1 MNRTARLI
9 FVIAIATS
17 ALSLPSVAQVAD
29 PPTSDQVSSL
39 NEETAPGLTLMDV
52 EAALA
57 AVEEDSGIEGTVKG
71 ALRAKFQQAIAALKD
86 AGANSEKATEF
97 RQALSQAPVETAKL
111 REQLQELPAAEN
123 AVEIAGFKNL
133 EDFQRELDG
142 KRAALAS
149 LNEQL
154 SSVTAELNAE
164 EGRPADIS
172 VRIPD
177 AQRELAE
184 VRQQL
189 PSGDDASAG
198 SVADRYLLQAQEAQL
213 LSELDALKQE
223 QLSMSV
229 RRILQQTKKELL
241 SRQVENASATVAAY
255 EELMDKSVTKQS
267 QIILARAAELKK
279 ELSDGHPALELVT
292 EVQDLAKELASTL
305 QDKEAISDAKANA
318 TARLERLV
326 QEQEGI
332 SKQLE
337 LGQPDREMAEVL
349 LKLRDLLN
357 SRERELAQEPS
368 WPSLSQTRLAAVL
381 VDAAI
386 ARQKDV
392 QAKFAEKSSN
402 AVEELIAARDEVLEK
417 LRDQY
422 LELLPELASLETE
435 RRLYSDKVKEVQDLI
450 TKQLFW
456 MRISP
461 SLSAQNLGESP
472 PGLLWALSPTHGRE
486 LARSMWEAI
495 GRSPIASAAVLL
507 IAFSLLL
514 MRPIIGAALKR
525 AGEGVGRVSKD
536 HFGLTR
542 KAALWT
548 ILLALPIPLL
558 VAFFAL
564 TLAQPDA
571 SLDWQTG
578 IRVGL
583 RLMAPSIFAAFAAA
597 ACCYPGGLGQK
608 HFGWRTE
615 VLDWLRRGSHWFL
628 VVYIPLAFLT
638 FSTLFSKT
646 AEYIDSIGRVSFILA
661 HIWLTIFL
669 GRLFYSSKGIHATIS
684 GKNAF
689 VRLGNVLAIACP
701 IGLVTL
707 ACSGY
712 TIAALKLSYLFSHT
726 LSIVF
731 CTVILYSLALRWFK
745 IEHRRMA
752 LAEAIERRRVRME
765 AASAEEQQE
774 DSDEVISVDE
784 DDQELDIDTIDDQT
798 RHLLR
803 LLFGLGTATAVLSLW
818 SETLPLVEYFESVRI
833 PMMTNLT
840 LLDATKASL
849 VVGITWIAIK
859 NLPGVLE
866 FAILRSTSIHAG
878 TRNAITTIGQY
889 AVIAIGLI
897 LLFTAL
903 KLDWTQFGWIAG
915 GLSVGIGFGLQEV
928 VANFVCGLIL
938 LFERPIRVGD
948 VVTVEGE
955 IGTVT
960 KIHLRAT
967 TITNFDRGEVVLPN
981 KTLITSKLVNWTL
994 SSSLNRVAIP
1004 VGIAYGTDTETAR
1017 RILLELAAEHPNV
1030 SADPPPMAI
1039 FNEFADSSLN
1049 ILLRVY
1055 LPDRSCRE
1063 ATISELHTEIYKRFA
1078 AAGIEIPFPQRDFH
1092 LRSGWEAVSRDAN
1105 EMKHSAI

>member
-1 MNRTARLI
+1 M
-9 FVIAIATS
+9 
-17 ALSLPSVAQVAD
+17 
-29 PPTSDQVSSL
+29 
-39 NEETAPGLTLMDV
+39 TLRDV

-57 AVEEDSGIEGTVKG
+57 AVEEDSGIGETVKG
-71 ALRAKFQQAIAALKD
+71 ALREKFQQAIAAMKD
-86 AGANSEKATEF
+86 AAANSAKAREF
-97 RQALSQAPVETAKL
+97 RQAMSQAPVATAKL
-111 REQLQELPAAEN
+111 REQLQELPAAESVAEVADVSN
-123 AVEIAGFKNL
+123 F

-142 KRAALAS
+142 KRAELAL

-154 SSVTAELNAE
+154 SSVNAELNAD

-177 AQRELAE
+177 AQRELSD
-184 VRQQL
+184 VLQQL
-189 PSGDDASAG
+189 PSADDASPG
-198 SVADRYLLQAQEAQL
+198 SVADRFLLQAQEAKL
-213 LSELDALKQE
+213 LSELDALQQE

-229 RRILQQTKKELL
+229 RRTLQQTKRELL
-241 SRQVENASATVAAY
+241 SRQVENMSTVVAAY
-255 EELMDKSVTKQS
+255 EDSMDKSVTKQS
-267 QIILARAAELKK
+267 QDILFRAAELKK
-279 ELSDGHPALELVT
+279 ELSDGHPGLELAT
-292 EVQDLAKELASTL
+292 EVQDLAQELASIL
-305 QDKEAISDAKANA
+305 QDKDAILAAKVNA

-326 QEQEGI
+326 QDQEGI

-357 SRERELAQEPS
+357 SREREPAKEPL
-368 WPSLSQTRLAAVL
+368 WPSLSQTRLAALL
-381 VDAAI
+381 VDAAL

-392 QAKFAEKSSN
+392 QARFADKSSK
-402 AVEELIAARDEVLEK
+402 AVEELIVARDEVLGK

-422 LELLPELASLETE
+422 LELLPVLASLETE
-435 RRLYSDKVKEVQDLI
+435 RRLYSDKVKEVQDEI
-450 TKQLFW
+450 TEQLFW
-456 MRISP
+456 MRTSP
-461 SLSAQNLGESP
+461 YLSAKNLGDSP
-472 PGLLWALSPTHGRE
+472 RALLWAVSPTHAQE
-486 LARSMWEAI
+486 LARSMWVAMS
-495 GRSPIASAAVLL
+495 RTPYVSAAVLL
-507 IAFSLLL
+507 IAVSLLL

-525 AGEGVGRVSKD
+525 AGDGVGRVSKD
-536 HFGLTR
+536 HFGLTQ

-548 ILLALPIPLL
+548 VLLALPIPLL

-564 TLAQPDA
+564 TLPQPDA

-583 RLMAPSIFAAFAAA
+583 RFMTLSIFAAFAVA
-597 ACCYPGGLGQK
+597 ACCYPGGLVQK

-615 VLDWLRRGSHWFL
+615 VVDWLLRGSHWFL
-628 VVYIPLAFLT
+628 VVYIPLVLLT
-638 FSTLFSKT
+638 FSTIYNET
-646 AEYIDSIGRVSFILA
+646 AEFIDSIGRVSFIIA
-661 HIWLTIFL
+661 HVWLTIFL

-684 GKNAF
+684 GKNTF
-689 VRLGNVLAIACP
+689 VRLGIGLAIACP

-712 TIAALKLSYLFSHT
+712 MIAALKLSYLCSLT
-726 LSIVF
+726 LSMIF
-731 CTVILYSLALRWFK
+731 GAVILYSLVLRWFR
-745 IEHRRMA
+745 IEHRKMA
-752 LAEAIERRRVRME
+752 LAEAIERRRVRQE
-765 AASAEEQQE
+765 AAIAEEQIE
-774 DSDEVISVDE
+774 ESDEVISVDE
-784 DDQELDIDTIDDQT
+784 DRQELDIDAIDDQT
-798 RHLLR
+798 VHVLR
-803 LLFGLGTATAVLSLW
+803 LLLGLGTAMAVLSLW
-818 SETLPLVEYFESVRI
+818 SETLPLIEYLESVRI
-833 PMMTNLT
+833 PMMTKLT
-840 LLDATKASL
+840 LLDVTKASL

-889 AVIAIGLI
+889 AVIAIGLF
-897 LLFTAL
+897 LLFTVL

-915 GLSVGIGFGLQEV
+915 GLSVGIGFGMQEV

-960 KIHLRAT
+960 KIHLRST

-1004 VGIAYGTDTETAR
+1004 VGVAYGTDTETAR
-1017 RILLELAAEHPNV
+1017 RILLEVAAEHPNV
-1030 SADPPPMAI
+1030 AADPPPMAI

-1049 ILLRVY
+1049 IVLRVF
-1055 LPDRSCRE
+1055 LPDRNSRE
-1063 ATISELHTEIYKRFA
+1063 ATISELHTEIDKRFA
-1078 AAGIEIPFPQRDFH
+1078 AAGIEIPYPQRDFH
-1092 LRSGWEAVSRDAN
+1092 LRSGWEAVSRETN
-1105 EMKHSAI
+1105 EVDHSPI